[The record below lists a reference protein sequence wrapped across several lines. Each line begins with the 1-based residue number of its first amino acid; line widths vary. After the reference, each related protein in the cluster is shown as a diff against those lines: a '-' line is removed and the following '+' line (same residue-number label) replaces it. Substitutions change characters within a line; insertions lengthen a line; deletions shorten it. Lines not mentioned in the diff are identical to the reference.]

1 MVPLLAGQSDG
12 LGTPVLVVGE
22 PPVPVDE
29 GTRLEFPLGTML
41 EDTKLVVTEPE
52 GVILEPPRGPVGIVG
67 KPGEPE
73 VVVVALPEAEGMVT
87 EPEEVRVEPP
97 RGPVGIVGEPGEA
110 EDVVLALREAE
121 GMPPEDEPYTMV
133 VVPGRVVVEKMDG
146 VELEE
151 TVLPVPTGAEL
162 LALETLD
169 GGGCTEDAE
178 GAPEEL
184 TVADD
189 DGSRLEAP
197 LPLGNGTVV
206 ELFGTVTGGAVDE
219 VELPVEDSDCGPR
232 LPEGKVGL
240 PMGPVDV
247 DDGPV
252 PVGVFT
258 ELGNPLE
265 TDVDGSRLEV
275 ALPLGTGR
283 VVELFGTVIGGA
295 IDEVELPVDD
305 SDCGPRLPEGNVG
318 LPIGPVD
325 EEDEL
330 APGDV
335 VAEVGAP
342 LETDVKVTVTE
353 VLLLDGTGAD
363 EEPTGPVEAPD
374 VAEVELPEGAEIDE
388 DEAEPGPP
396 EDDGDDVGDDEDE
409 REFGLSGPVVNV
421 GKGILPEEEI
431 LPVENI
437 VVLGLDGK
445 VVGLTV

>member
-1 MVPLLAGQSDG
+1 M
-12 LGTPVLVVGE
+12 LVVGE
-22 PPVPVDE
+22 PLVPVDE

-67 KPGEPE
+67 EPGEAE
-73 VVVVALPEAEGMVT
+73 LVVVALPEAGGMVT

-121 GMPPEDEPYTMV
+121 GMPLEDEPYTMV

-169 GGGCTEDAE
+169 GGGCTEDAD

-206 ELFGTVTGGAVDE
+206 ELFGMVT
-219 VELPVEDSDCGPR
+219 
-232 LPEGKVGL
+232 
-240 PMGPVDV
+240 
-247 DDGPV
+247 
-252 PVGVFT
+252 
-258 ELGNPLE
+258 
-265 TDVDGSRLEV
+265 
-275 ALPLGTGR
+275 
-283 VVELFGTVIGGA
+283 GGA
-295 IDEVELPVDD
+295 IDEVELPMED

-325 EEDEL
+325 EEEEL

-335 VAEVGAP
+335 VTEVGAP
-342 LETDVKVTVTE
+342 LEADVEVTVTE
-353 VLLLDGTGAD
+353 VLLLDGNGAD

-374 VAEVELPEGAEIDE
+374 VAEVELPEGAGIDE
-388 DEAEPGPP
+388 DEAEPGLP
-396 EDDGDDVGDDEDE
+396 EDDGDDAGDDEDETGPDDAGDDEDE
-409 REFGLSGPVVNV
+409 REFGLSGPVLNV
-421 GKGILPEEEI
+421 GEGILPEEEI
-431 LPVENI
+431 LPVENM